1 VPHDRLSADVL
12 AWGDRHR
19 RDLPWRRTR
28 DPWAVLVAEVMLQQT
43 QVARVVPRWEAF
55 LDELPTPAVCA
66 SEPLAAVLER
76 WQGLGYPRR
85 GRNLWLAAQRCVER
99 HEGRL
104 PDTLPELLDLP
115 GVGPYT
121 ARAVLVFALE
131 QPVGVVDTNI
141 ARVLARVAGERLTP
155 RRAQAAAD
163 AWVPPEASWAW
174 NQTLMDVG
182 ASCCRPSVPQCGQCP
197 LRRHCAW
204 HLGGCPEPD
213 PAVGTA
219 GASGRQARFAGS
231 DRQGRGRLMA
241 AMARGPL
248 AVADVASTAGWAGD
262 PARAERVAE
271 ALVEEGLATRIDG
284 HYLLG

>member
-1 VPHDRLSADVL
+1 VPRDRLTDGVL
-12 AWGDRHR
+12 AWGERHR

-43 QVARVVPRWEAF
+43 QVTRVVPRWETF
-55 LDELPTPAVCA
+55 LVELPTPAACA
-66 SEPLAAVLER
+66 AEPLAAVLER

-85 GRNLWLAAQRCVER
+85 GRNLWLASQRCVER
-99 HEGRL
+99 HDCRL
-104 PDTLPELLDLP
+104 PHTLPELLDLP
-115 GVGPYT
+115 GVGAYT
-121 ARAVLVFALE
+121 ARAVLAFALE

-141 ARVLARVAGERLTP
+141 ARVLARVTGERLTP
-155 RRAQAAAD
+155 SRAQAAAD
-163 AWVPPEASWAW
+163 GWVPPEASWAW

-182 ASCCRPSVPQCGQCP
+182 ALRCRPAAPQCGDCP
-197 LRRHCAW
+197 LRGHCGW
-204 HLGGCPEPD
+204 HLAGHPDPD

-219 GASGRQARFAGS
+219 GASGRQGRFAGS

-248 AVADVASTAGWAGD
+248 AVDDVASAAGWLDD
-262 PARAERVAE
+262 PDRAARVVDDLVA
-271 ALVEEGLATRIDG
+271 EGLASRIDG